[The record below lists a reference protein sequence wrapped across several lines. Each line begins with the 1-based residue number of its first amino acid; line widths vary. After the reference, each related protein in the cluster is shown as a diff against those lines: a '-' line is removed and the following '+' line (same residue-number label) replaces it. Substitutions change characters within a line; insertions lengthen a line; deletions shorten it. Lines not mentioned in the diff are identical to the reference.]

1 MEAPLHF
8 ENVRKNKVIVLSTY
22 LPNLLLNTRN
32 ELYLEKCFMTSHETL
47 DRST

>member
-22 LPNLLLNTRN
+22 LP
-32 ELYLEKCFMTSHETL
+32 ELTTEYEKRTVPRKCFMTSHETL